1 MRCFDLR
8 SAILGGLSWAV
19 LLAGAAPAS
28 AWQTSAY
35 GVPPAGSPLAPA
47 QTWTAPASAPYGQ
60 PATAGPPNAPGMA
73 PVTISD
79 QPAYLQPD
87 MSQSAF
93 GQPSLL
99 APPPPLSIPGAQPC
113 VPECP
118 PCGTAPGLF
127 CATPD
132 DLFANFYD
140 PFSTQFTY
148 GQAGAQ
154 RYEYGWL
161 SYNDFTYIP
170 SSPADGVPGSMQ
182 ILEWNSW
189 VRYSKRLGDNL
200 LFVWTPEFNGEFW
213 RPPAT
218 LGLPTYVNEFKSDFK
233 LASVNP
239 GPWNWQVGFTPQ
251 LNADLKRS
259 LDANAYVF
267 DGRAVALYKAS
278 PKWTFA
284 GGFEYWER
292 VRNYVI
298 PYGGVIYT
306 PNNRWEFR
314 MLFPSSRISYY
325 LGNAHTFDLWA
336 YCSANYLIEAYQ
348 IDTAAGIKERGQWKD
363 YEVLFGIDGAKGKF
377 SMFLQAGAVFDRQVR
392 FSGPTPG
399 FSLGNQFIVRT
410 GFIF

>member
-1 MRCFDLR
+1 MLLIWQSPAAAWQSSGYVLP
-8 SAILGGLSWAV
+8 SAASP
-19 LLAGAAPAS
+19 PAS
-28 AWQTSAY
+28 NQAWANPAAGSYGGPVISGPPDAPLTAPVTITDQPIYVGPATNQPAY
-35 GVPPAGSPLAPA
+35 GQPSPLAP
-47 QTWTAPASAPYGQ
+47 
-60 PATAGPPNAPGMA
+60 PPVVLPG
-73 PVTISD
+73 T
-79 QPAYLQPD
+79 
-87 MSQSAF
+87 
-93 GQPSLL
+93 
-99 APPPPLSIPGAQPC
+99 QPC
-113 VPECP
+113 DPACP
-118 PCGTAPGLF
+118 PCVTAPGLF
-127 CATPD
+127 CQTPD
-132 DLFANFYD
+132 DRFANFYD

-148 GQAGAQ
+148 GTAGVQ
-154 RYEYGWL
+154 PYQYGWL

-189 VRYSKRLGDNL
+189 VRYSHRLGDNL
-200 LFVWTPEFNGEFW
+200 LFAWTPEFNGEFW

-218 LGLPTYVNEFKSDFK
+218 LGLPTYVNEIKSDFK
-233 LASVNP
+233 LASVNA

-259 LDANAYVF
+259 LDANAYLF

-298 PYGGVIYT
+298 PYGGLIYT

-325 LGNAHTFDLWA
+325 LGNCHTFDLWA
-336 YCSANYLIEAYQ
+336 YGSANYLIEAYQ
-348 IDTAAGIKERGQWKD
+348 IDTAYGIKERGQWKD
-363 YEVLFGIDGAKGKF
+363 YEVLFGIDAAKGKF
-377 SMFLQAGAVFDRQVR
+377 SLFLQAGAVFDRQVR

-399 FSLGNQFIVRT
+399 FNLGDQFIVRT